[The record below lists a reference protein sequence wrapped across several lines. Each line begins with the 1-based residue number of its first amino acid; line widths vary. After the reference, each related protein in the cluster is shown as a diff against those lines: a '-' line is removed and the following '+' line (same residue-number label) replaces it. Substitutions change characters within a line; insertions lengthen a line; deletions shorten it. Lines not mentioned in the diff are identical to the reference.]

1 MKPLIIPIPFPRLR
15 PRPAFPADDFP
26 GYVKEV
32 IVILLRGGRADIR
45 LMAEVTGMGPRTL
58 QRRLARAGV
67 SYTRLVAEARFD
79 LAVRL
84 LDDPRVKLIDVA
96 LELGYSDPAHFTRAF
111 QRWTG
116 AAPRVFRRH
125 RLREPG
131 APLAAAM
138 P

>member
-1 MKPLIIPIPFPRLR
+1 VKPLQIAFPRSQ
-15 PRPAFPADDFP
+15 PRSAFPVDDFP
-26 GYVKEV
+26 GYVREA
-32 IVILLRGGRADIR
+32 IAMLLRGGRADIR

-67 SYTRLVAEARFD
+67 SYTRLVAQARLD

-84 LDDPRVKLIDVA
+84 LEDPRVKLIDVA

-116 AAPRVFRRH
+116 AAPRAFRRH
-125 RLREPG
+125 RFQEPG
-131 APLAAAM
+131 APHAAAS